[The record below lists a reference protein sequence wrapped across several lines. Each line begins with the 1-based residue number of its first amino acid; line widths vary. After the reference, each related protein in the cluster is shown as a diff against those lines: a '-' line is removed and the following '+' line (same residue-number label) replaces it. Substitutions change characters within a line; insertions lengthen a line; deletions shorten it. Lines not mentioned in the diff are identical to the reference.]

1 MELTVHITYFPMEA
15 QYGASLWQDDK
26 MIDIDYQLY
35 DTKEKAQKVGEMLRQ
50 DYNKLSDAVKKGN

>member
-15 QYGASLWQDDK
+15 KYGASIWQEDR

-35 DTKEKAQKVGEMLRQ
+35 DTKKEARRMGERMKA
-50 DYNKLSDAVKKGN
+50 DYISGMSEVE

>member
-15 QYGASLWQDDK
+15 QYGASLWQGDK

-35 DTKEKAQKVGEMLRQ
+35 DTKAKARKAGEMLRQ
-50 DYNKLSDAVKKGN
+50 DYTKFIDEVK

>member
-15 QYGASLWQDDK
+15 QYGASLWQGDK

-35 DTKEKAQKVGEMLRQ
+35 DTKKKAQKAGELLRK
-50 DYNKLSDAVKKGN
+50 DYIKLTKGGI

>member
-15 QYGASLWQDDK
+15 QYGASLWQGDK

-35 DTKEKAQKVGEMLRQ
+35 DTKLKAKKAGEMLRQ
-50 DYNKLSDAVKKGN
+50 DYNKLSDEVK

>member
-15 QYGASLWQDDK
+15 KYGASIWQEDR

-35 DTKEKAQKVGEMLRQ
+35 DTKREARRMGERMKA
-50 DYNKLSDAVKKGN
+50 DYIAGMSEVE

>member
-15 QYGASLWQDDK
+15 QYGASLWQGDK

-35 DTKEKAQKVGEMLRQ
+35 DTKKKAQKAGALLRK
-50 DYNKLSDAVKKGN
+50 DCIKLTKEEI